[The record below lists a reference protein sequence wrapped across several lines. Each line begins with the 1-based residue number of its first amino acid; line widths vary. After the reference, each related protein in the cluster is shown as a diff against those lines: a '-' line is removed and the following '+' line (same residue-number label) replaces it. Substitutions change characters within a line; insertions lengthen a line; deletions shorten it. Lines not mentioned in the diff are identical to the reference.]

1 MDPHAAGTE
10 KLGIS
15 ICQMK
20 GQNFLCEDSG
30 LFNLPLSYTAVVSSA
45 EGLLVYRIST

>member
-10 KLGIS
+10 KLGVVIS
-15 ICQMK
+15 EMK
-20 GQNFLCEDSG
+20 GQNFLCEDSA
-30 LFNLPLSYTAVVSSA
+30 LFNLPLSYTAVVSSP